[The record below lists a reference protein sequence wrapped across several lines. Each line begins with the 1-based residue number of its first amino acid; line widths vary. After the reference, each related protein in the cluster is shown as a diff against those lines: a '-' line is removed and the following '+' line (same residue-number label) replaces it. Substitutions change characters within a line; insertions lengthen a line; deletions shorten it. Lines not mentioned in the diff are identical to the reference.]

1 VSRIRDYM
9 VWRILAANEEQTDQ
23 FFLLASEV
31 PEGLGLVLG
40 LDLKT
45 QVRTGIDRILRLT
58 LSRY

>member
-1 VSRIRDYM
+1 M

-40 LDLKT
+40 LDSKT
-45 QVRTGIDRILRLT
+45 QVRTGIDRTLRLT